1 MQQKSVLFPLSLPQN
16 YCYDDRIRLTEPCL
30 NFFCG
35 KKGNT
40 MHTVVR
46 ICKQTNFLKICRNIE
61 DKLVDNDEE
70 EILQLIEDPFH
81 GSRQQKL
88 P

>member
-1 MQQKSVLFPLSLPQN
+1 
-16 YCYDDRIRLTEPCL
+16 
-30 NFFCG
+30 
-35 KKGNT
+35 